1 MDEQGQRQPI
11 GLFTAFGINVEK
23 NHLKEKDINA
33 EEEIRCM
40 VLILGNDRI

>member
-23 NHLKEKDINA
+23 NISKKRKINA

-40 VLILGNDRI
+40 VLILGNDQI